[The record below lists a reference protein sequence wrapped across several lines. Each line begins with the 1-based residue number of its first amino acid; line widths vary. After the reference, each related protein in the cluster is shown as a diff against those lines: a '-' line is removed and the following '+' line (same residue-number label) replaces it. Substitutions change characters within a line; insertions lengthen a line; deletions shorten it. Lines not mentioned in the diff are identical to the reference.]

1 MAAKLDFMFTEQAQ
15 RALSFAQ
22 EEAQFLSFTYI
33 GTEHLLLGLLR
44 EDSLAS
50 HILYSLGIDLP
61 RVRQAIL
68 YIVGPDQRIT
78 NESIDLSP
86 RTKRVIELASIETK
100 RLGGQS
106 IDTGHLLLGLTRDSN
121 GVATYVLTYLGVSMD
136 LVRHRTIEI
145 LTQQKPLPDGDG
157 SSQTGEATSPLM
169 KQLGVDLTGLAQQGV
184 LDPVIGRDKEI
195 DRVIQ
200 ILRRR
205 TKNSP
210 ALIGEPGV
218 GKTALVEGLAQKLVG
233 DPDNPLYGKRI
244 WRLDIPSLVAGAVYR
259 GQFEERLKRVLD
271 EIQQTDS
278 ILFIDEFH
286 ALLGAGASGGG
297 LDVSHLLKPVFAAG
311 KLKLIGATTVDEYRR
326 HVEKDPALARRFQ
339 PIFVEEP
346 TVEESLEILHGL
358 RERYEEHHEL
368 IITDEALQAAAKLS
382 ARYVTERFLP
392 DKALDLLD
400 EAASRAWMN
409 RYRKVVVT
417 EEMQANWEQRLD
429 DIRAGRWFK
438 SDHVLIES
446 DIAEV
451 VSQWT
456 GIPADH
462 MIHEESQRLGDL
474 EAILQQQIVGQEQ
487 AVQAVSKAVRLARA
501 GLKNVHRPIGSFL
514 FVGPTGVGKTMMGKA
529 IAQFLLGSEKAL
541 IKLDMSEFM
550 ERHSLSRLVGSPPGY
565 VGYEDGGQLTEAVR
579 RRPYS
584 VLLLDEIDKAHPET
598 ANLLLQIL
606 EDGSLTES
614 SGRTVSF
621 RNTIILMTANVG
633 SNLLRLHAP
642 VGFTKSEEK
651 PKNRVDY
658 AHLQEKV
665 HKELRERFNPEF
677 LNRLDDIIVFR
688 PLEYED
694 LTHILDLLLE
704 DIHKALHEQGILLE
718 ITEAAKAYLVDK
730 GYDPKFGARPLRR
743 TINSLVSAP
752 ISELLI
758 EKVCRSG
765 DMIVVDA
772 HQEENESYLVFLDR
786 HAKQYRPG

>member
-1 MAAKLDFMFTEQAQ
+1 MVAKLDFVFTDQAQ

-22 EEAQFLSFTYI
+22 EEAKSLSFTYI

-50 HILYSLGIDLP
+50 HVLFSLGVDLP

-68 YIVGPDQRIT
+68 YIVGPDQRVT
-78 NESIDLSP
+78 NEGVDLSP

-121 GVATYVLTYLGVSMD
+121 GVATYVLTYLGISMD
-136 LVRHRTIEI
+136 LVRHRTIEV
-145 LTQQKPLPDGDG
+145 LTQHKNLPESDS
-157 SSQTGEATSPLM
+157 SSQTGEATPLM
-169 KQLGVDLTGLAQQGV
+169 KQLGVDLTELARQGG
-184 LDPVIGRDKEI
+184 LDPVIGRETEI

-218 GKTALVEGLAQKLVG
+218 GKTALVEGLAQRLVG
-233 DPDNPLYGKRI
+233 DSDNPLYGKRI
-244 WRLDIPSLVAGAVYR
+244 WRLDIPSLVAGTVYR

-271 EIQQTDS
+271 EIQRTDS
-278 ILFIDEFH
+278 ILFVDEFH
-286 ALLGAGASGGG
+286 ALLGAGASSGVM
-297 LDVSHLLKPVFAAG
+297 DVAQLLKPIFATG

-339 PIFVEEP
+339 PIFIEEP
-346 TVEESLEILHGL
+346 TVEESVRILHGL
-358 RERYEEHHEL
+358 RERYEEHHQL
-368 IITDEALQAAAKLS
+368 IITDGALQAAAHLS
-382 ARYVTERFLP
+382 ARYVSERFLP
-392 DKALDLLD
+392 DKALDLID

-409 RYRKVVVT
+409 RYRKVAVT
-417 EEMQANWEQRLD
+417 DEMQTNWEQRLD
-429 DIRAGRWFK
+429 DIRAGHWVK
-438 SDHVLIES
+438 SDHVLIEN

-451 VSQWT
+451 VAQWT
-456 GIPADH
+456 GIPVTH
-462 MIHEESQRLGDL
+462 MIHAESERLIDL
-474 EAILQQQIVGQEQ
+474 EATLQKEVVGQEQ

-501 GLKNVHRPIGSFL
+501 GLKNAQRPIGSFL

-529 IAQFLLGSEKAL
+529 IARFLLGSEKAL

-550 ERHSLSRLVGSPPGY
+550 ERHTLSRLVGSPPGY

-579 RRPYS
+579 RHPYS

-621 RNTIILMTANVG
+621 RNTVILMTANVG
-633 SNLLRLHAP
+633 SNLLRLQAP
-642 VGFTKSEEK
+642 IGFAKGEQK

-658 AHLQEKV
+658 DNLKEKV
-665 HKELRERFNPEF
+665 HKELRDRFNPEF

-694 LTHILDLLLE
+694 LTHILDSLLV
-704 DIHKALHEQGILLE
+704 DVHRALRERGILLE
-718 ITEAAKAYLVDK
+718 ITEAAKALLVDK

-743 TINSLVSAP
+743 TVNNLVSVP
-752 ISELLI
+752 ISEMLI
-758 EKVCRSG
+758 ENVCRTG
-765 DMIVVDA
+765 DVIVVDTCT
-772 HQEENESYLVFLDR
+772 EKNEPRLVFLDR
-786 HAKQYRPG
+786 HAKQYPVG